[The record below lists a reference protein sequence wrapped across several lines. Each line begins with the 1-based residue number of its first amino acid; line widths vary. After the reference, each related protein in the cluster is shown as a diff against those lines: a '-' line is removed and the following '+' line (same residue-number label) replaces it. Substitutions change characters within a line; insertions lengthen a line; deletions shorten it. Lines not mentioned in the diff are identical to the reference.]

1 MTQKRGGGER
11 ERERERDRLN
21 SEGKRREKKK
31 RRKERERKKGTR
43 KGGEGVKIGEK
54 RREKTELGGTVAGN
68 SYYSVKSD
76 DRRASKPARFQ
87 KIKSPSFWET
97 EFNRKK
103 KHPKRK
109 NPPSPSFLL

>member
-1 MTQKRGGGER
+1 MKRK
-11 ERERERDRLN
+11 
-21 SEGKRREKKK
+21 EG
-31 RRKERERKKGTR
+31 RKERKGHVR
-43 KGGEGVKIGEK
+43 GRRGGVKIGEK

-97 EFNRKK
+97 EFNREEKASQVQK
-103 KHPKRK
+103 SSDDPHHR
-109 NPPSPSFLL
+109 FL

>member
-1 MTQKRGGGER
+1 MTQKRGGEER
-11 ERERERDRLN
+11 EREREIGLIAR
-21 SEGKRREKKK
+21 GKGGKKK